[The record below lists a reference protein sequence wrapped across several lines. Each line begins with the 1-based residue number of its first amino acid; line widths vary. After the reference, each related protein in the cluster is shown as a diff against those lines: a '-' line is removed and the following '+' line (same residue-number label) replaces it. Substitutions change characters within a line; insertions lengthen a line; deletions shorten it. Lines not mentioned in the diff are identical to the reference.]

1 MLNTGKK
8 IIALMLAVILVFSLA
23 GCSNA
28 DEEMSSG
35 GVVYVDNEIYVD
47 AEGNPITDGD
57 GDTAGDGNTNNNST
71 GNNQQTNDDGG
82 NANNNTTGG
91 VNPADYENTT
101 VVFATTILSE
111 QDESGPVVDAFEK
124 EYKITVKEILVGDNV
139 NEIAGL
145 LASGTNVDVMRTCQ
159 DFPAAMA
166 VLQPL
171 TAAKL
176 DYTDPIWDQSTFSYT
191 TFGGEPYCCNTVGNI
206 WTENAC
212 VIYSKNLLQRAN
224 CYTPEQYDKQG
235 KWTWDAYAA
244 IAKAVE
250 NIDGNGTG
258 IRGTYVDDLYLL
270 GSMGCA
276 LYKFE
281 NGKFTNGLKDPI
293 HAEAMAKIASWT
305 KEGFVTNS
313 VTDPFAKGN
322 TGIVCGLGWS
332 LKKNGSNANYN
343 WNDIGFYKMPAYKE
357 GMTAGGTAMF
367 KAWGIC
373 RGSDNPVGA
382 GLFLRYYLD
391 SGNYDTK
398 NAFISEEASKF
409 FFSMTTNLTM
419 DNFTPMFTSYSS
431 TQPLTGFQEWE
442 YMGLY
447 LGDPNQIAVN
457 FAQISDSVDKAVDVM
472 NEFVAKNTGI
482 RE

>member
-23 GCSNA
+23 GCSGTG
-28 DEEMSSG
+28 DEMSSG
-35 GVVYVDNEIYVD
+35 GVIYVDNEVYVD
-47 AEGNPITDGD
+47 ADGNPVTD
-57 GDTAGDGNTNNNST
+57 GDTAGDGDTQGSNQPGNNPQTNNS
-71 GNNQQTNDDGG
+71 GDGG
-82 NANNNTTGG
+82 NTSTTNG
-91 VNPADYENTT
+91 VDPTKYENTT

-124 EYKITVKEILVGDNV
+124 KYKITVKEILVGDNV

-176 DYTDPIWDQSTFSYT
+176 DMTDPIWDKSVFDYT

-212 VIYSKNLLQRAN
+212 VIYSKQLLKQAS
-224 CYTPEQYDKQG
+224 CSTPEDYDKAG

-244 IAKAVE
+244 IAKAVD
-250 NIDGNGTG
+250 NIDGLGTG

-270 GSMGCA
+270 GSMGCT
-276 LYKFE
+276 LYGLE
-281 NGKFTNGLKDPI
+281 DGKFVNGLKNPL
-293 HAEAMAKIASWT
+293 HAEAMAKIASWS

-313 VTDPFAKGN
+313 VENPFAKGN

-343 WNDIGFYKMPAYKE
+343 WNDIGFYHMPAYKE

-391 SGNYDTK
+391 CGNYNTK
-398 NAFISEEASKF
+398 DAFISDEAADF
-409 FFSMTTNLTM
+409 FFSMTNNLSM
-419 DNFTPMFTSYSS
+419 ENFTPMFNSYTS
-431 TQPLTGFQEWE
+431 TQPLTGFQEWD

-447 LGDPNQIAVN
+447 LGDPNQMGVK
-457 FAQISDSVDKAVDVM
+457 FSQITDSVDNAVDVM
-472 NEFVAKNTGI
+472 NKFVAKNTGI